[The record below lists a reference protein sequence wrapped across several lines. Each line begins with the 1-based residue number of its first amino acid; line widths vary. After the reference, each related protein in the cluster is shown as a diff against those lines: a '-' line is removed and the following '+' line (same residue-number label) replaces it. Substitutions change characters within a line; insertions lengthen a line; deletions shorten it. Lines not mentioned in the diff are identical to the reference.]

1 MDGTPFITKVM
12 KKKFDWQATTA
23 EAAAVLNGTYIDA
36 DMNEVEQLFIHN
48 IRRVTGIDATT
59 NKLTYNEFKGKM
71 KVWSEQTTTSPS
83 GRHLGHYK
91 ALFTTID

>member
-1 MDGTPFITKVM
+1 M

-48 IRRVTGIDATT
+48 LQRVTGIDSTT
-59 NKLTYNEFKGKM
+59 NKLTYNKFKGKM
-71 KVWSEQTTTSPS
+71 TAGSEIPPLVS
-83 GRHLGHYK
+83 R
-91 ALFTTID
+91 